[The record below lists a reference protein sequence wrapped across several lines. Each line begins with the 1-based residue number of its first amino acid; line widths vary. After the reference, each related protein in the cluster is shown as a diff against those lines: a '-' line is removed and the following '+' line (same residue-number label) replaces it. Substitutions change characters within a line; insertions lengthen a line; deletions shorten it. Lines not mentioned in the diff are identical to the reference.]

1 MTQLPIP
8 PHFQP
13 NRVGEIW
20 RVPYQQRA
28 IAAKQWAQQ
37 YQLKPTFDRCSS
49 GALQSG
55 VPIVEVGPDKHSER
69 AFPTSVRLL
78 LIDVQNTFCLPDFE
92 LFVGGSSG
100 RGAIEDNIRL
110 CEFIYRNLGEIDQII
125 ATLDTH
131 QIWQIFH
138 PIFWINEQG
147 EHPTPAVTT
156 ISPADVMSGKWRVN
170 PEFGSEKIEQLQAYA
185 LHYVQQLSDGGKYP
199 LTIWPYHAML
209 GGIGHALVPAVEE
222 AIFFHGIARNSQASF
237 PIKGDN
243 PLTENYSALA
253 PEVFTN
259 QVGGSIASKNQQL
272 IQYLLGSEI
281 LIIAGQAQSHCVAWT
296 VNDLLT
302 EINSIDPQ
310 LARNVYLLED
320 CTSPVVI
327 PGVVDYTEQANAA
340 YQRFADAG
348 MNIIK
353 STDDFDWVRTECIA
367 IGVQSPAIDI

>member
-1 MTQLPIP
+1 MNQLPIP
-8 PHFQP
+8 QHFQP
-13 NRVGEIW
+13 QTVGEIW
-20 RVPYQQRA
+20 RVPYQDRSSA
-28 IAAKQWAQQ
+28 ARLWAKQHQLIPTAQ
-37 YQLKPTFDRCSS
+37 T
-49 GALQSG
+49 QSN
-55 VPIVEVGPDKHSER
+55 IK
-69 AFPTSVRLL
+69 LL

-131 QIWQIFH
+131 HLHQIFH
-138 PIFWINEQG
+138 PVFWIDEQG

-156 ISPADVMSGKWRVN
+156 ISPADVQSGEWRVN
-170 PEFGSEKIEQLQAYA
+170 PEFGDEAPEQLQAYA
-185 LHYVQQLSDGGKYP
+185 LHYVQQLSEGGKYP
-199 LTIWPYHAML
+199 LLIWPYHAML

-222 AIFFHGIARNSQASF
+222 AIFFHGVARSSQAIFS
-237 PIKGDN
+237 IKGDRT
-243 PLTENYSALA
+243 LTENYSALA

-259 QVGGSIASKNQQL
+259 QFGDRIATKNDGLIQQL
-272 IQYLLGSEI
+272 LASDK

-302 EINSIDPQ
+302 EINAIDPA
-310 LARNVYLLED
+310 LASKIYLLED

-327 PGVVDYTEQANAA
+327 PGIFDYTQQANAA

-348 MNIIK
+348 MNIVR
-353 STDDFDWVRTECIA
+353 STDESIF
-367 IGVQSPAIDI
+367 S

>member
-8 PHFQP
+8 QHFQADT
-13 NRVGEIW
+13 VGEIW
-20 RVPYQQRA
+20 RVPYQDRSSEA
-28 IAAKQWAQQ
+28 RSWAKQHQLRPTAQTQ
-37 YQLKPTFDRCSS
+37 TN
-49 GALQSG
+49 
-55 VPIVEVGPDKHSER
+55 
-69 AFPTSVRLL
+69 VRLL

-92 LFVGGSSG
+92 LFVGGRSG

-131 QIWQIFH
+131 HLHQIFH
-138 PIFWINEQG
+138 PIFWIDENG

-156 ISPADVMSGKWRVN
+156 ISPEDVKVGKWRVN
-170 PEFGSEKIEQLQAYA
+170 PDFGDESPEQLQAYA

-199 LTIWPYHAML
+199 LIIWPYHAML

-222 AIFFHGIARNSQASF
+222 AIFFHGIARTSQASF
-237 PIKGDN
+237 SIKGDRT
-243 PLTENYSALA
+243 LTENYSALA

-259 QVGGSIASKNQQL
+259 QFGDRIASKNDSL
-272 IQYLLGSEI
+272 IQHLLSSDK

-302 EINSIDPQ
+302 EINAIDPQ
-310 LARNVYLLED
+310 LARKVYLLCD

-327 PGVVDYTEQANAA
+327 PGVVDYTAQANAA

-353 STDDFDWVRTECIA
+353 STDNLLF
-367 IGVQSPAIDI
+367 

>member
-8 PHFQP
+8 QHFQSDT
-13 NRVGEIW
+13 VGEIW
-20 RVPYQQRA
+20 RVPYQDRSSA
-28 IAAKQWAQQ
+28 ARSWAKQH
-37 YQLKPTFDRCSS
+37 QLIPTVQT
-49 GALQSG
+49 QSN
-55 VPIVEVGPDKHSER
+55 VK
-69 AFPTSVRLL
+69 LL

-92 LFVGGSSG
+92 LFVGGRSG

-110 CEFIYRNLGEIDQII
+110 CEFIYRNLGKIDQII

-131 QIWQIFH
+131 HLHQIFH
-138 PIFWINEQG
+138 PIFWIDERG

-156 ISPADVMSGKWRVN
+156 ISPADVQSGKWRVN
-170 PEFGSEKIEQLQAYA
+170 SEFGDEAPDQLQAYA

-199 LTIWPYHAML
+199 LLIWPYHAML

-222 AIFFHGIARNSQASF
+222 AIFFHGIARSSQASF
-237 PIKGDN
+237 SIKGDRT
-243 PLTENYSALA
+243 LTENYSALA

-259 QVGGSIASKNQQL
+259 QFGDRIASKNDSLIQQL
-272 IQYLLGSEI
+272 LASDK

-302 EINSIDPQ
+302 EINAIDPA
-310 LARNVYLLED
+310 LAQKVYLLAD

-327 PGVVDYTEQANAA
+327 PGVVDYTNQANDA

-348 MNIIK
+348 MNIVR
-353 STDDFDWVRTECIA
+353 STDYDRIFL
-367 IGVQSPAIDI
+367 